1 MKRLTIPEDDTAPNS
16 PLQIF
21 PKCDIETANP
31 DLALSTD
38 SLGFRQVCGP
48 FGEEE
53 LVAPLLATSS
63 VLL

>member
-16 PLQIF
+16 PLQILL
-21 PKCDIETANP
+21 KRDIETANP

-38 SLGFRQVCGP
+38 TLGFRQFGGP